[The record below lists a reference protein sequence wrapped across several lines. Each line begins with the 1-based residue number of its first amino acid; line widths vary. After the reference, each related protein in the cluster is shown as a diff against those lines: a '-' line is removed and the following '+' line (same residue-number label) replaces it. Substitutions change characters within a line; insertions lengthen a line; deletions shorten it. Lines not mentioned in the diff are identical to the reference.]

1 MGGCCCCCASK
12 AEELNNAPTFYHYP
26 RAGQE
31 HQTLPP
37 SNGTVSSLS
46 TGLLVDTNLDTSIPE
61 TYRAPPAPVPYET
74 YVGHSRS
81 SLADPPSHGDKNETV
96 QLAQKAV
103 EETNSGITQE
113 TTVKIVKL
121 DGNATVELTA
131 TKDVEND
138 LEQSGEL
145 KKPGE
150 LIVKSLLEEEEDV
163 CPTCLEEYD
172 SENPKIITKCE
183 HHFHLGCI
191 LEWMERSDTCPVCDQ
206 VMVFSTGDD
215 A

>member
-12 AEELNNAPTFYHYP
+12 AEELNNAPTFYHHP
-26 RAGQE
+26 RAAQE
-31 HQTLPP
+31 RQTLP
-37 SNGTVSSLS
+37 SSHGTVSSLS

-74 YVGHSRS
+74 CVVHPRS
-81 SLADPPSHGDKNETV
+81 SLANPPGHGDKNETV
-96 QLAQKAV
+96 QLAEKPV
-103 EETNSGITQE
+103 EEMNSGITQE
-113 TTVKIVKL
+113 TTVKVVKS
-121 DGNATVELTA
+121 DGNANVELTDA
-131 TKDVEND
+131 KEVEND
-138 LEQSGEL
+138 LELSGEL
-145 KKPGE
+145 KKPSE
-150 LIVKSLLEEEEDV
+150 PIVKSLLEEEDA

-183 HHFHLGCI
+183 HHFHLACI

-206 VMVFSTGDD
+206 EMVFSVGDD